1 MCRDLDAQIEVA
13 SHAPHDG
20 QLLEVLLTE
29 HGDVRTSRGEE
40 LGDHRC
46 DTVEMAGP

>member
-1 MCRDLDAQIEVA
+1 MRHDLDAQIEVA
-13 SHAPHDG
+13 GHAPHDG

-29 HGDVRTSRGEE
+29 HGDVRTGRGQE
-40 LGDHRC
+40 LGDHRG